1 MPIEQFRNA
10 MQAAGIEPPAYICG
24 DGQIHRF
31 YIKGD
36 KSGTLNGAYQLHL
49 NGKSNGWFE
58 DWRGL
63 KVKWTSS
70 DKSQSFTKEMRKQLE
85 ENRRQKA
92 IEEQLRHEQSAFNAQ
107 FIWSKSSA
115 VITHPY
121 LERKRVKP
129 HNTRLYRDSL
139 VIPIYSEF
147 RELVNLQFIQCDGS
161 KRFLSGG
168 RKKGCFSVIK
178 STTGNT
184 DIVLIC
190 EGWATGG
197 SLSEHTGHQ
206 VVIALDAGN
215 LSITATA
222 IRNIYPKAEIVI
234 CGDNDLSGIG
244 QRAARDAAVACGGTY
259 KIPAHVGS
267 DWNDALAGGVVNG

>member
-1 MPIEQFRNA
+1 MVEQLFKEAMRNA
-10 MQAAGIEPPAYICG
+10 GVEPPAYIYG

-31 YIKGD
+31 HIAGRKPGSRD
-36 KSGTLNGAYQLHL
+36 GAYQLHL
-49 NGKSNGWFE
+49 DGKANGWFE

-70 DKSQSFTKEMRKQLE
+70 DKSQPFTKEMRKQLE

-92 IEEQLRHEQSAFNAQ
+92 IQEQLRHEQSEFNAQ
-107 FIWSKSSA
+107 FIWSKSSP

-139 VIPIYSEF
+139 AIPIYSEF

-190 EGWATGG
+190 EGWATGA

-215 LSITATA
+215 LPTVAIA
-222 IRNIYPKAEIVI
+222 IRNIYPKTEIVI
-234 CGDNDLSGIG
+234 CGDNDLSGVG
-244 QRAARDAAVACGGTY
+244 QRAAREAAVACGGTY
-259 KIPAHVGS
+259 KIPAHVGA
-267 DWNDALAGGVVNG
+267 DWNDLLAGGVVND

>member
-1 MPIEQFRNA
+1 MRQQNKDAIRQRELEQ
-10 MQAAGIEPPAYICG
+10 
-24 DGQIHRF
+24 
-31 YIKGD
+31 K
-36 KSGTLNGAYQLHL
+36 
-49 NGKSNGWFE
+49 
-58 DWRGL
+58 
-63 KVKWTSS
+63 
-70 DKSQSFTKEMRKQLE
+70 
-85 ENRRQKA
+85 
-92 IEEQLRHEQSAFNAQ
+92 LRHEQSAFNAQ
-107 FIWSKSSA
+107 VIWGKSSP

-215 LSITATA
+215 ISAVATA
-222 IRNIYPKAEIVI
+222 IRNIYPQTEIVI

-244 QRAARDAAVACGGTY
+244 QRAARDAAVACGGNY
-259 KIPAHVGS
+259 KIPATVGA